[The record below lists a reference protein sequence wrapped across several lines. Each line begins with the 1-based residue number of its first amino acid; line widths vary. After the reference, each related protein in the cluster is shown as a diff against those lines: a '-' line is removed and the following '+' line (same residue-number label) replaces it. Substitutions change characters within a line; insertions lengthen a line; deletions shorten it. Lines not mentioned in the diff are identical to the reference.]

1 MRKMNDED
9 RHYLVF
15 DEMPRVQPCLLSAV
29 DNAAAREVNYYGL
42 LSPHFY
48 YIIDNGMIETC
59 IDRSSFTATRIR
71 IRSLLSRMRVFAPR
85 DEYRCE

>member
-1 MRKMNDED
+1 MRKMNEKD
-9 RHYLVF
+9 REYLIF
-15 DEMPRVQPCLLSAV
+15 DEMPRVQPCLLAAV
-29 DNAAAREVNYYGL
+29 DNAEGREVNYYGL

-71 IRSLLSRMRVFAPR
+71 IRSILAKIKVFAPR